1 MADPTGNTRR
11 PSNLRSKREYVPP
24 LMLAKGRGKG
34 LAGLYPFKSNARPNV
49 DGIGASSDLLQ
60 RSKRPITHSSSGADS
75 LCVNKGH
82 ITSNKRPF
90 GNVINYAPTIS
101 PNNVERNVR
110 ASFNPLPNPHI
121 QNNNDM
127 NVDDHNSSSES
138 CNENINDDNE
148 LHYSSPEDE
157 DMHYQEGYANSD
169 GHNNE
174 SNFQDDENDN
184 EMEAHTT
191 VQGDASG
198 NA

>member
-1 MADPTGNTRR
+1 MRFNRSLKNFVRLMQPMDYLRRNGVRLKKKNIMVDLTGHTHR

-34 LAGLYPFKSNARPNV
+34 LA
-49 DGIGASSDLLQ
+49 
-60 RSKRPITHSSSGADS
+60 
-75 LCVNKGH
+75 
-82 ITSNKRPF
+82 
-90 GNVINYAPTIS
+90 
-101 PNNVERNVR
+101 
-110 ASFNPLPNPHI
+110 
-121 QNNNDM
+121 
-127 NVDDHNSSSES
+127 
-138 CNENINDDNE
+138 
-148 LHYSSPEDE
+148 DE

-198 NA
+198 GDQSTSKKKARDEKKEEETNVKKLLD